1 MTYALI
7 GAIESEFNDTN
18 VNTGLCEACKRRL
31 ESEAIECF
39 KNWRKNA
46 GWLKDI
52 PIYAVCPTNNVI
64 SEKTKEEFDKLN
76 VTYIEDYQ
84 EVTEQIIIGQYD
96 DYCTKHQRTGIAQTN
111 PFDTGFIIS
120 RRESKFYHAFF
131 KEVLNIMGSDDPDWL
146 KVKAQTGEYYLEEY
160 VVDKIYATGKWD
172 IRPVQKYQ
180 IGEWY
185 TPVSVLSDEEL
196 HNVYF
201 WHEHLE
207 YDPEYNRIQEKID
220 FARRMNGK

>member
-1 MTYALI
+1 MNIIKPLPK
-7 GAIESEFNDTN
+7 EL
-18 VNTGLCEACKRRL
+18 VN
-31 ESEAIECF
+31 S
-39 KNWRKNA
+39 
-46 GWLKDI
+46 
-52 PIYAVCPTNNVI
+52 
-64 SEKTKEEFDKLN
+64 
-76 VTYIEDYQ
+76 
-84 EVTEQIIIGQYD
+84 EQIIIGQYD